1 MILKLQEMTKDREDK
16 MNALW
21 SEFQQILR
29 NYAENT
35 EEKYTEYVE
44 MRERDNADTK
54 EIHQHYLEITKAT
67 KEITMLKS
75 VLEAQSN
82 EHQIHVN
89 QLNQYQTLLKEKQ
102 KRLKTTMGSSEKMHK
117 KIMKTL
123 VISSTE
129 VNTVRFSADIKF
141 IVFK

>member
-1 MILKLQEMTKDREDK
+1 MTKDREDK
-16 MNALW
+16 MSALW
-21 SEFQQILR
+21 SEFQLILR

-54 EIHQHYLEITKAT
+54 EINKHYLDITKAT

-102 KRLKTTMGSSEKMHK
+102 KRMKTTMGAREKMHK
-117 KIMKTL
+117 KLMKTL

-129 VNTVRFSADIKF
+129 VDTVRSCER
-141 IVFK
+141 